1 LLLQTKVQAGEEK
14 MSGEREIRDSVSKAY
29 AKAVTAPVTEGAG
42 SRSCCGGPSQKG
54 FVVKLAGYTSE
65 ELEALPGEAVVNS
78 FGCGNPLAFSEVKP
92 GDVVLDL
99 GSGAGID
106 LLIAVKKV
114 GPTGRVIGVD
124 MSDAMIENAR
134 KNILVAGVENVEVR
148 KGIIEE
154 LPVDDA
160 SVDWV
165 ISNCVINLSPDKP
178 KVFAEI
184 ARVLKPGGRM
194 QVSDIVVESLPD
206 WVRSSE
212 SFYNSCISGAISE
225 EAYLRGLR
233 DVGLTEVE
241 VLERIKYDA
250 VHLKGLIDS
259 ELPQD
264 AAAIACCGVP
274 EGMTVAQTAEVLAGD
289 VWSAKI
295 RAVKV

>member
-1 LLLQTKVQAGEEK
+1 
-14 MSGEREIRDSVSKAY
+14 MSNETDIRENVSKAY
-29 AKAVTAPVTEGAG
+29 AKAVEAPVPE
-42 SRSCCGGPSQKG
+42 SSCCGGPAQKG

-65 ELEALPGEAVVNS
+65 ELEALPGEAVVNA
-78 FGCGNPLAFSEVKP
+78 FGCGNPLAFSDVKE

-106 LLIAVKKV
+106 LLIAAKKV

-124 MSDAMIENAR
+124 MTDAMIEKAR
-134 KNILVAGVENVEVR
+134 ENILAAGVLNVEVR

-154 LPVDDA
+154 LPVEDA

-165 ISNCVINLSPDKP
+165 ISNCVINLSPDKG

-206 WVRSSE
+206 WVRESE
-212 SFYNSCISGAISE
+212 PFYNTCISGAIPE
-225 EAYLRGLR
+225 KAYLQGLR
-233 DVGLTEVE
+233 DAGLTDVE

-250 VHLKGLIDS
+250 SQVKGLIES
-259 ELPQD
+259 ELPEN
-264 AAAIACCGVP
+264 AKAISCCGVP
-274 EGMTVAQTAEVLAGD
+274 EGVTVEQTAEVLAGD

-295 RAVKV
+295 RATKV